1 MICAV
6 CGKEYEG
13 NGLCPACGFQNIG
26 GFIGSDEAV
35 KEMKSKVDAIAATK
49 RAEMLN
55 GISVYAI
62 GYIFQ
67 EKDGKIELDSK
78 QEILL
83 ADDLSNL
90 KIDKINWSPV
100 EYGKQEAGEPMQ
112 VDVVIKSPS
121 GNKEYSLKAKGPST
135 SGFWKLGF
143 IMKPGFEFA
152 LAVGDNSSHTET
164 NICKIN

>member
-6 CGKEYEG
+6 CGKVFEG
-13 NGLCPACGFQNIG
+13 NGQCPACGFQNIG
-26 GFIGSDEAV
+26 GFVGDNDAIN
-35 KEMKSKVDAIAATK
+35 EMRTKVDAVAARK
-49 RAEMLN
+49 RAELLN
-55 GISVYAI
+55 GISVYAV

-67 EKDGKIELDSK
+67 EKDGKIILDSK

-83 ADDLSNL
+83 ADNLANL
-90 KIDKINWSPV
+90 KLDQINWSPV
-100 EYGKQEAGEPMQ
+100 EYGKQEEGEPMQ
-112 VDVVIKSPS
+112 VDVVVKSPS

-152 LAVGDNSSHTET
+152 LAVGDSSSHTET
-164 NICKIN
+164 NTCKIN

>member
-6 CGKEYEG
+6 CGKEYQG
-13 NGLCPACGFQNIG
+13 NDACPACGFQNIG
-26 GFIGSDEAV
+26 GFVGGDNAAIKEKIDAV
-35 KEMKSKVDAIAATK
+35 AAVK

-67 EKDGKIELDSK
+67 EKDGKIVLDSR

-83 ADDLSNL
+83 ADNL
-90 KIDKINWSPV
+90 ENLRLNQINWSPV

-112 VDVVIKSPS
+112 VDVVVKTPA
-121 GNKEYSLKAKGPST
+121 GNKNCSLQAKGPST

-143 IMKPGFEFA
+143 IMKPGFEFS
-152 LAVGDNSSHTET
+152 LAVGDSSSHSET
-164 NICKIN
+164 NSCRIK

>member
-6 CGKEYEG
+6 CGKEYQG
-13 NGLCPACGFQNIG
+13 NDVCPACGFQNIG
-26 GFIGSDEAV
+26 GFVGDN
-35 KEMKSKVDAIAATK
+35 DAIKAKADAVAAAK

-67 EKDGKIELDSK
+67 EKDGKIVLDSK

-83 ADDLSNL
+83 ADNL
-90 KIDKINWSPV
+90 AGINLNQINWSPV

-112 VDVVIKSPS
+112 VDVIVKTPA
-121 GNKEYSLKAKGPST
+121 GNKEYSLKAKAPST

-164 NICKIN
+164 NSCKIK

>member
-6 CGKEYEG
+6 CGKELG
-13 NGLCPACGFQNIG
+13 NNTLCPACGFQNIG
-26 GFIGSDEAV
+26 GFVGDNDAV
-35 KEMKSKVDAIAATK
+35 KAKVDAAAAAK

-55 GISVYAI
+55 GISVSAI

-67 EKDGKIELDSK
+67 EKDGKIVLDSK

-90 KIDKINWSPV
+90 KLDKINWSPV

-152 LAVGDNSSHTET
+152 LAVGDSASYTET
-164 NICKIN
+164 NTCKINQ